1 MLFVVLHVRPAHSE
15 NDSGKI
21 TVQKMAGVE
30 LDKTL
35 AATAAGGGVIICI
48 CVRH

>member
-1 MLFVVLHVRPAHSE
+1 MLMLTAKATAE
-15 NDSGKI
+15 NL
-21 TVQKMAGVE
+21 QKMAGVE
-30 LDKTL
+30 LDKTV